1 MFAFGACRALSG
13 RILCR
18 SARHFSRKDTTRN
31 TSAAPEAQFL
41 GPGTDAHAAGLARS
55 SASVSAAPLPSEPLC
70 AVTAAQLREPFPTPG
85 DAGQQERPVA
95 QQCVPAALRTR
106 EEIGTQTELS
116 PPPHH
121 PAPAPQHGRAPPRR
135 SFRPPPGT
143 ERPPDGAAPQGEAR
157 GGARGT
163 ACGAFAALR
172 GDPRGSGPAL
182 GAYRAAASSSFP
194 RLRGAARR
202 EVTGPGRAGPGRARR
217 RREAEGARRGARGR
231 QGAPPPPRPVPPL
244 AGGAAAQ
251 RTRQPSPSR
260 ANRGPSGRVR
270 CGDARAP
277 IGGPGRARAVRR
289 CAAPEGAAVT
299 AAAPE
304 RRGGLPP
311 AAPAQLDYLCGETFL
326 TYLWDQVAMK
336 VSFPI
341 LSSPCWRG
349 FPRKARKCCLENGG
363 AAQPGLCE
371 GESGWEH
378 RPGREGRAEPT
389 ASRQG
394 EQRPGEEAALGMPVP
409 LGVVEYSSA
418 FCGPESHF
426 TEGLLCD
433 THPPLV
439 RSVSNTHRVPFL
451 SPAQGEGTTFSS

>member
-202 EVTGPGRAGPGRARR
+202 EVTGPGRAGPRAPPAGGGGGAEGRARTAGSPPPHLAPSR
-217 RREAEGARRGARGR
+217 PAPRGR
-231 QGAPPPPRPVPPL
+231 CRRTAHAPAVPLP
-244 AGGAAAQ
+244 
-251 RTRQPSPSR
+251 RQPG
-260 ANRGPSGRVR
+260 AE
-270 CGDARAP
+270 
-277 IGGPGRARAVRR
+277 RARALWRR
-289 CAAPEGAAVT
+289 AHS
-299 AAAPE
+299 
-304 RRGGLPP
+304 
-311 AAPAQLDYLCGETFL
+311 Y
-326 TYLWDQVAMK
+326 
-336 VSFPI
+336 
-341 LSSPCWRG
+341 WRAG
-349 FPRKARKCCLENGG
+349 
-363 AAQPGLCE
+363 PGSC
-371 GESGWEH
+371 
-378 RPGREGRAEPT
+378 RE
-389 ASRQG
+389 
-394 EQRPGEEAALGMPVP
+394 AL
-409 LGVVEYSSA
+409 
-418 FCGPESHF
+418 
-426 TEGLLCD
+426 
-433 THPPLV
+433 
-439 RSVSNTHRVPFL
+439 RST
-451 SPAQGEGTTFSS
+451 